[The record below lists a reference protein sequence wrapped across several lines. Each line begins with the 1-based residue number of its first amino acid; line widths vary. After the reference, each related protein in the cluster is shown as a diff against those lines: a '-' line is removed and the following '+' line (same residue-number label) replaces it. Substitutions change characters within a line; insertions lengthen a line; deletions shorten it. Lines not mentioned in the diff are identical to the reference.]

1 MGASFTRTAQA
12 RMIAPTPLERLRER
26 RAEILSV
33 ASRYGVTN
41 VRVFGSVVHGETGV
55 DSDVDLVVSFPA
67 GTSLLDHVAFQQ
79 ELEDLLGRA
88 VDVVSE
94 PALHWFI
101 RDRVLAE
108 AVGL

>member
-1 MGASFTRTAQA
+1 
-12 RMIAPTPLERLRER
+12 MIAPTPLERLRER

-33 ASRYGVTN
+33 AARYGAEDI
-41 VRVFGSVVHGETGV
+41 RVFGSVVHGRATEE
-55 DSDVDLVVSFPA
+55 SDIDFVVSFPP
-67 GTSLLDHVAFQQ
+67 GTSLLDQVAFQQ
-79 ELEDLLGRA
+79 ELEDLLGRE

-108 AVGL
+108 AVAL